1 MRLLLAIAI
10 DDKIKE
16 VRGQLTWSKDGYT
29 GGRGCLLWP
38 LDAFK
43 VSIEEQLQELLAQES
58 LIYRNQ
64 KELTDTT
71 LRERERE
78 PKYTKFSTFLSN
90 FLSSSFYFLSP
101 YIWVTT
107 FNRTYEHNSFVF
119 FFFFGLCI
127 SVQFKLVHVKAG

>member
-107 FNRTYEHNSFVF
+107 FNTYEHNSFVF
-119 FFFFGLCI
+119 FFFFFWVC
-127 SVQFKLVHVKAG
+127 VLVFNLNWFM

>member
-1 MRLLLAIAI
+1 MECMRLLLAIAI

-16 VRGQLTWSKDGYT
+16 VRGQLTWSRDGYT
-29 GGRGCLLWP
+29 DGRGCLLWP

-43 VSIEEQLQELLAQES
+43 VSIEEQLQELLVQES

-78 PKYTKFSTFLSN
+78 RESQNILN
-90 FLSSSFYFLSP
+90 
-101 YIWVTT
+101 
-107 FNRTYEHNSFVF
+107 
-119 FFFFGLCI
+119 
-127 SVQFKLVHVKAG
+127 LVHFCQISFPPPFISFLPIYG

>member
-1 MRLLLAIAI
+1 MECMRLLLAIAI

-16 VRGQLTWSKDGYT
+16 VRGQLTWSRDGYT

-43 VSIEEQLQELLAQES
+43 VSIEEQLQELLVQES

-78 PKYTKFSTFLSN
+78 SQNILNLVQFCQISFPPFISFLSI
-90 FLSSSFYFLSP
+90 Y
-101 YIWVTT
+101 
-107 FNRTYEHNSFVF
+107 
-119 FFFFGLCI
+119 G
-127 SVQFKLVHVKAG
+127 